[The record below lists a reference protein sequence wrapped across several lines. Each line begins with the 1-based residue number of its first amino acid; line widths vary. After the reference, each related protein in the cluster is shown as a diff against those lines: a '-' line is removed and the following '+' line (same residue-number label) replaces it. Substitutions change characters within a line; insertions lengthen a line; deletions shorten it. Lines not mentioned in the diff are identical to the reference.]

1 MIPSLPASY
10 ALCAVSIGATA
21 VPTLAVVAVAGA
33 SAVFALVTHDISAPK
48 LTYRLDL
55 INAVYLVG
63 LAGSY
68 YVIGV

>member
-1 MIPSLPASY
+1 
-10 ALCAVSIGATA
+10 
-21 VPTLAVVAVAGA
+21 VAGA